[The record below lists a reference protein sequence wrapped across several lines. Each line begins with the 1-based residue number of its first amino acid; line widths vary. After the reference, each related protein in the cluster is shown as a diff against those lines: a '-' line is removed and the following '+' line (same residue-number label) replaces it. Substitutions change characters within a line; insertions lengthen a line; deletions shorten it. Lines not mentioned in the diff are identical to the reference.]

1 MSFKLPHDLGGEAAG
16 PVDRSEHASAFWEQ
30 RVDAIRELTRAA
42 KLDGEPLIRVDE
54 MRRTIEGFGTEA
66 YEGLSYYEKWIRA
79 MTSLLL
85 EKGVITTEELGNKLA
100 EIDARESGT

>member
-16 PVDRSEHASAFWEQ
+16 PVDRTEHDSAFWEQ
-30 RVDAIRELTRAA
+30 RVDAIRELTR
-42 KLDGEPLIRVDE
+42 KVDLGGEPMIRVDE

-66 YEGLSYYEKWIRA
+66 YESLSYYEKWIRS

-85 EKGVITTEELGNKLA
+85 EKGVISTEELGKKLA
-100 EIDARESGT
+100 EIEAREAGT

>member
-16 PVDRSEHASAFWEQ
+16 SVDTREHASAFWEQ
-30 RVDAIRELTRAA
+30 RVDAIRELTR
-42 KLDGEPLIRVDE
+42 KVEVGGEPLIRVDE
-54 MRRTIEGFGTEA
+54 MRRTIEGFGAEA

-85 EKGVITTEELGNKLA
+85 EKGAITTEELGKKLE
-100 EIDARESGT
+100 EIDAREAGT